1 MARRVDVIVL
11 DGKENTVDE
20 TRVTYI
26 VGIPT
31 DVLFYTKNGIRYAQ
45 WWNTDVEPKLI
56 SVPVSQV
63 VSID

>member
-1 MARRVDVIVL
+1 MARRVEVFVL

-20 TRVTYI
+20 TRVIYP

-31 DVLFYTKNGIRYAQ
+31 DVLFYTRDNIRYAQ

-56 SVPVSQV
+56 SVPVSQI